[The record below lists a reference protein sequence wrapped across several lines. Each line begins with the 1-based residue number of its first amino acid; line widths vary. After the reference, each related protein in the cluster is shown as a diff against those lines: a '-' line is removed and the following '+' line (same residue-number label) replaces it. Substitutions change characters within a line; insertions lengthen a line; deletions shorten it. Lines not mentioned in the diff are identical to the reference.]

1 MSMERETEPD
11 VKPKVE
17 SSTKKSKSPRKS
29 PKTEMKSTKNVS
41 ANDVDAKYL
50 ILETLLDIG
59 KVAPTAD
66 LICEKTFV
74 TTRAEGWERGC

>member
-11 VKPKVE
+11 VKPKIE
-17 SSTKKSKSPRKS
+17 SPTKKSKSPRKT
-29 PKTEMKSTKNVS
+29 PKTEMKSTKSVS
-41 ANDVDAKYL
+41 ANDVDAKYA

-66 LICEKTFV
+66 LICEKT
-74 TTRAEGWERGC
+74 